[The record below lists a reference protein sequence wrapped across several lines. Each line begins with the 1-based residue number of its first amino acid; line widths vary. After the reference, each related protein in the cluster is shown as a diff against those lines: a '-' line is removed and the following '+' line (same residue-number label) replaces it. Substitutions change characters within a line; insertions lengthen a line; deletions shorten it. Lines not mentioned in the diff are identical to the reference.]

1 MDLSTLG
8 IDGITAL
15 LLVGFVMGFVELAK
29 ALVDREWRRA
39 IIIAVA
45 GVAGAAVSFLIGIP
59 VVTGIVGGLAAS
71 GAITLAQ
78 NFSASPM
85 SFIELA
91 DEPAVEEPKKTKKTK
106 KTK

>member
-1 MDLSTLG
+1 MDLSSLG
-8 IDGITAL
+8 IDGVAAL

-45 GVAGAAVSFLIGIP
+45 GVAGGAVSLLLGIP

-78 NFSASPM
+78 NFSGEPT
-85 SFIELA
+85 SFIEVA
-91 DEPAVEEPKKTKKTK
+91 AEPAEEPQAKKTKKTK
-106 KTK
+106 